1 MDPDLAL
8 TGQVPDI
15 VIHDTSASPHKIFLL
30 ELTCPWDSSASFL
43 KAHDQKTDRYDRLNL
58 DLEGAGLKAYNM
70 PLEVGARGYIN
81 PQNMAVL
88 ASIASVCKVRNY
100 RKLCKTV
107 SKISLVASYK
117 IWLARRS
124 NDWAPGQ
131 FIKA

>member
-1 MDPDLAL
+1 
-8 TGQVPDI
+8 
-15 VIHDTSASPHKIFLL
+15 
-30 ELTCPWDSSASFL
+30 
-43 KAHDQKTDRYDRLNL
+43 
-58 DLEGAGLKAYNM
+58 M

-88 ASIASVCKVRNY
+88 ASIASVCMVRNY
-100 RKLCKTV
+100 RKLFKTV

>member
-15 VIHDTSASPHKIFLL
+15 VIHDTSASPHKIYLL

-43 KAHDQKTDRYDRLNL
+43 KAHDRKTDRYDRLTL

-88 ASIASVCKVRNY
+88 ASIASVCKVKNY